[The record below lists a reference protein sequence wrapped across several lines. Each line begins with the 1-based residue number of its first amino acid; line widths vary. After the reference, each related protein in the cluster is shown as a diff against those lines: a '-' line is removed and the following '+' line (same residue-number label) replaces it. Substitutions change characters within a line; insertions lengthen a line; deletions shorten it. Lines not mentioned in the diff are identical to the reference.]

1 VTDGRGFGDD
11 AGSSVLAQLELMEEF
26 VGETKE
32 EGIAIIQAGGDKR
45 VDQDGGAVGCE

>member
-11 AGSSVLAQLELMEEF
+11 AGSSVLDQLVLMKEF
-26 VGETKE
+26 VGENKE

-45 VDQDGGAVGCE
+45 VDQDCGAVGGE